1 MRILVTGRQ
10 GQVAGAL
17 AGLAGARPAELE
29 VAALGRPELD
39 ITDRASVERAV
50 AGFSPDIVVNA
61 AAYTAV
67 DKAEAEEDA
76 AFAVNAHGA
85 ANVAAA
91 ASAAGVPVIHLST
104 DYVFSGE
111 GDQPW
116 REDDPTGPQGAYGR
130 SKLAGEEAVRAA
142 NPRHAILRTSWVY
155 APLGHNFVR
164 TMLRLAEDREVV
176 RVVADQH
183 GTPTYAPDIAEGIL
197 AVAKV
202 AIAEPQADRWRGL
215 FHMTGAGET
224 TWAGFAEAVFSASAA
239 RGGPSARVEPIAT
252 ADYPTPARR
261 PANSRL
267 DNSRF
272 RATFAHALPDWRDGV
287 DRCVAELVP
296 VKRVYG

>member
-17 AGLAGARPAELE
+17 AGLAGERPAELE
-29 VAALGRPELD
+29 VAGLGRPELD

-67 DKAEAEEDA
+67 DKAEAEEEA

-91 ASAAGVPVIHLST
+91 AAAAGVPVIHLST

-111 GDQPW
+111 GDRPW
-116 REDDPTGPQGAYGR
+116 REDDRPGPQGAYGR

-155 APLGHNFVR
+155 APFGHNFAR
-164 TMLRLAEDREVV
+164 TMLRLAGDREAV

-183 GTPTYAPDIAEGIL
+183 GAPTYAPDIAGGIL

-202 AIAEPQADRWRGL
+202 ALAEPQADRWRGI
-215 FHMTGAGET
+215 FHMTAAGET

-272 RATFAHALPDWRDGV
+272 RAAFAHALPDWRDGV

-296 VKRVYG
+296 AEREHG